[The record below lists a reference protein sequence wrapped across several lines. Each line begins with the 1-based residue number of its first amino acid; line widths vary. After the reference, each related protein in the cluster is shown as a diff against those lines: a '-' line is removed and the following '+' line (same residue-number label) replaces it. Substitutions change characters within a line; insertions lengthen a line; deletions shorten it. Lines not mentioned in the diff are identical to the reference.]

1 VLTVSHP
8 PTWPAERAYVLD
20 VVLGERLGL
29 DVYAHAEE
37 RPDVEISDG
46 TRSLRLADGLFA
58 TREDDWL
65 TERSLP
71 TLHEAGGLPA
81 LWSSGGEPDLLG
93 GIFFLLT
100 RYEELVR
107 DERDAHGRFPGSA
120 ATHPVE
126 RPLADEYV
134 ERLRERLEQT
144 FPGVETQRPAFR
156 VQPSHDVDVP
166 LGRDPRLARTL
177 RAAALDVAKRREPAL
192 AARRLRAFRTRRP
205 DDDTC
210 NTFPFLLAA
219 SERRGLRST
228 FYVMAGATDP
238 ARDGGYSLEAPWLQ
252 RLLRELNDR
261 GHELGLHPSYGTF
274 RDEAAI
280 AGELGTLRGALE
292 RAGAGTDVA
301 GGRQHYLRWEP
312 ETWARYA
319 RAGLAH
325 DASVGFADRPG
336 FRAGT
341 CFDYPA
347 FDLRARAVLPVRER
361 PLVAMEASF
370 LQYLGLSHA
379 RAHDRLVELKRACR
393 RVGGTFTFLWHNN
406 RLQTARDRAL
416 YEAVLDA

>member
-8 PTWPAERAYVLD
+8 PTWAAERAYVLD

-29 DVYAHAEE
+29 DVYTHVEE
-37 RPDVEISDG
+37 RDGVEISDG

-58 TREDDWL
+58 IPEVDRL
-65 TERSLP
+65 SERSLP

-81 LWSSGGEPDLLG
+81 LWSAGGEPDLLG

-107 DERDAHGRFPGSA
+107 GDRDAHDRFPGAA
-120 ATHPVE
+120 ATAPVE

-134 ERLRERLEQT
+134 ERLRERLEKA
-144 FPGVETQRPAFR
+144 FPGLETQRPSFR

-166 LGRDPRLARTL
+166 LGRDPRLTRTL

-192 AARRLRAFRTRRP
+192 AARRLRAFRSGRP
-205 DDDTC
+205 EDDTC

-228 FYVMAGATDP
+228 FYVMAGVTDP
-238 ARDGGYSLEAPWLQ
+238 ARDGGYALDDPWLQ
-252 RLLRELNDR
+252 RLLLELSDR

-274 RDEAAI
+274 RDEAAL
-280 AGELGTLRGALE
+280 AGELATLRSALE
-292 RAGAGTDVA
+292 RAGASTNVA

-312 ETWARYA
+312 ETWTRYA
-319 RAGLAH
+319 SAGLAH

-347 FDLRARAVLPVRER
+347 FDLRARRVLPLRER
-361 PLVAMEASF
+361 PLVAMEVSF
-370 LQYLGLSHA
+370 LQYLGLSHEHA
-379 RAHDRLVELKRACR
+379 FDRMAELKRACR

>member
-1 VLTVSHP
+1 VLTVTHP
-8 PTWPAERAYVLD
+8 PTWAAERAYVLD

-37 RPDVEISDG
+37 RGDVEISDG

-58 TREDDWL
+58 TPEEDWL

-71 TLHEAGGLPA
+71 TLHEAAGLPA
-81 LWSSGGEPDLLG
+81 LWSAEGEPDLLG

-107 DERDAHGRFPGSA
+107 ADRDAHGRFPGA
-120 ATHPVE
+120 AAIAPVE

-134 ERLRERLEQT
+134 ERLRRRLEEA
-144 FPGVETQRPAFR
+144 FPGLEPQRPSFR

-177 RAAALDVAKRREPAL
+177 RAAALDVVKRREPAL

-205 DDDTC
+205 EDDTC

-228 FYVMAGATDP
+228 YYVMAGVTDP
-238 ARDGGYSLEAPWLQ
+238 ARDGGYSLDDPWLQ
-252 RLLRELNDR
+252 ELLRRLNDR

-274 RDEAAI
+274 RDEERIAA
-280 AGELGTLRGALE
+280 ELATLRAALE
-292 RAGAGTDVA
+292 RAGGGTVA

-312 ETWARYA
+312 GTWARYA

-341 CFDYPA
+341 CFEYPV
-347 FDLRARAVLPVRER
+347 FDLRARQVLPLRER

-370 LQYLGLSHA
+370 LQYLGLSHEGA
-379 RAHDRLVELKRACR
+379 YDRMVELKRACR